1 MKVIEV
7 KDLAKTYYTPFGSI
21 EAVKGI
27 SFEVEEG
34 EIFGFLG
41 PNGAGKSTTIMM
53 LTTLLGPTRGT
64 AKILGYDIVHQPNEV
79 RRVIGYVSQDL
90 TVDDTLTGW
99 ENMYLQ
105 GRFYHLPKD
114 VIKQRSEELLKL
126 LRLYERAKDKAE
138 TYSGGMRKRLDI
150 AMGLIHRPKI
160 LFLDEPT
167 LGLDVQTRQ
176 DIWEYVQKIRKENGM
191 TIFLTTH
198 YMEEADSLC
207 DRIAIIDKGEIK
219 ALDTPRR
226 LKDSIGG
233 DLISLRISNDSPE
246 QISQFLEKVKNL
258 EQVKN
263 ITSQDGRY
271 TIVASNA
278 EKLIPVIFSIA
289 YESNINISSITM
301 KKPSLD
307 DVYLAYTGRE
317 FRDEEGSKEDAMR
330 IRRLVR
336 RTR

>member
-7 KDLAKTYYTPFGSI
+7 KDLAKTYYSPFGNI

-53 LTTLLGPTRGT
+53 LTTLLKPTRGT
-64 AKILGYDIVHQPNEV
+64 AKILGYDIVHQPNQV
-79 RRVIGYVSQDL
+79 RQLIGYVSQDL

-105 GRFYHLPKD
+105 GRFYHLPKE
-114 VIKQRSEELLKL
+114 VIKERAEELLKL
-126 LRLYERAKDKAE
+126 LKIYDRAKDKAE
-138 TYSGGMRKRLDI
+138 TYSGGMRKKLDI

-176 DIWEYVQKIRKENGM
+176 DIWEYVQKIRKENKM

-219 ALDTPRR
+219 ALDTPKN
-226 LKDSIGG
+226 LKNSIGG
-233 DLISLRISNDSPE
+233 DLIFFNH
-246 QISQFLEKVKNL
+246 
-258 EQVKN
+258 
-263 ITSQDGRY
+263 
-271 TIVASNA
+271 
-278 EKLIPVIFSIA
+278 
-289 YESNINISSITM
+289 
-301 KKPSLD
+301 
-307 DVYLAYTGRE
+307 
-317 FRDEEGSKEDAMR
+317 
-330 IRRLVR
+330 
-336 RTR
+336 